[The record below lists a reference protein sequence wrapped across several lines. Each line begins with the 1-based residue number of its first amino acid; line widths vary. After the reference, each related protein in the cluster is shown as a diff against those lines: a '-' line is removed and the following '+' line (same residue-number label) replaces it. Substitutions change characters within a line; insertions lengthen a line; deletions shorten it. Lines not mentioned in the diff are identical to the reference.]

1 MPKHRDSYDEDYRLE
16 LNNIFK
22 MDNNDIFENENIND
36 DDLFVDNIDDQF
48 ENNDIDDIGLID
60 ENLPR
65 KGRKKVNKPSV
76 ENKGK
81 LLNKHSLNQDTIFR
95 STFIKKED
103 DEEEYSTTGNNYD
116 IDPTS
121 TIFSESHDGEDYIRL
136 KFLKEKINEH
146 LVNHTE
152 FDLTNNRKKPTRER
166 FNEVFSEL
174 IFKFASD
181 GYSETEI
188 FVEYAPY
195 FSEDLFAMFKMLDKK
210 YSLPILENIM
220 RNFNYKNI
228 DGVEFI

>member
-1 MPKHRDSYDEDYRLE
+1 MSRHRDSYDEDYSLE

-22 MDNNDIFENENIND
+22 MDNNGLYDNNND
-36 DDLFVDNIDDQF
+36 NDDLFENIDSQYESD
-48 ENNDIDDIGLID
+48 DIDDIDSLD
-60 ENLPR
+60 ENMPR
-65 KGRKKVNKPSV
+65 KGRKKTPKQPV

-95 STFIKKED
+95 STFIKKEE
-103 DEEEYSTTGNNYD
+103 DEEEYYTSGGNYD
-116 IDPTS
+116 IDPSS
-121 TIFSESHDGEDYIRL
+121 TIFTDSHDNEDYIRL
-136 KFLKEKINEH
+136 KFLKEKINDH

-152 FDLTNNRKKPTRER
+152 FDLTNNRKKPSKER

-174 IFKFASD
+174 IVKYAAD